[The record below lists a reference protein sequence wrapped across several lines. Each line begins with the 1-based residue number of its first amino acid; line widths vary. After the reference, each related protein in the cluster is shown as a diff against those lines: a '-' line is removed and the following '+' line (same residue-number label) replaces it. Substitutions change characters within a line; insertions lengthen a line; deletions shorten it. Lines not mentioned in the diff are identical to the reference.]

1 MADHRHA
8 FFDNWPS
15 ENHCHICGK
24 ADSVIHAEAR
34 IAKVLLVLAG
44 LSKAKT
50 EADFYE

>member
-8 FFDNWPS
+8 CFDNWPS

-24 ADSVIHAEAR
+24 AMSVILAEAR